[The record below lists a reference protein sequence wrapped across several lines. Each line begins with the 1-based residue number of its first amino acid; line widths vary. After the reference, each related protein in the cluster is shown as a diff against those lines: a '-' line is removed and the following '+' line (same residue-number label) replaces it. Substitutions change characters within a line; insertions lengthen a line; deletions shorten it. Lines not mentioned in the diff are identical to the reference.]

1 MPFFIIAASQP
12 GDSAI
17 CHSIFRSGRNGVV
30 TPEILKSHDGLAFLK
45 GIIAGTQPNPPI
57 SELLG
62 FHLTQIEQGRAVFEG
77 DPEYRHY
84 NPIGTV
90 HGGFAMTLLD
100 SCLGCA
106 VHTTMAKGEGY
117 TTLEVK
123 VNLVRAITKDTGR
136 IVATGRL
143 IHRGRTTATAE
154 GDIRDAAGNL
164 LAHGTT
170 TCMIFPAKK

>member
-1 MPFFIIAASQP
+1 VLFSTRRANPEE
-12 GDSAI
+12 
-17 CHSIFRSGRNGVV
+17 RGVNAMVNFGV
-30 TPEILKSHDGLAFLK
+30 TPLDQALATDGLTFLQK
-45 GIIAGTQPNPPI
+45 LVSGEYPAPPI
-57 SELLG
+57 AETLG
-62 FHLTQIEQGRAVFEG
+62 FELVSVEHGKAVFAG
-77 DPEYRHY
+77 VPAFRHY
-84 NPIGTV
+84 NPLGTV

-106 VHTTMAKGEGY
+106 VHTTMAQGEGY

-123 VNLVRAITKDTGR
+123 VNLTRVITKDTGR

-154 GDIRDAAGNL
+154 GDIRDASGNL

-170 TCMIFPAKK
+170 TCIIFPAKK